1 VTQTLARVRAHLSAH
16 FSAAGLGTEPDA
28 ASVTFLGAEPIEV
41 LRFHPG
47 HSGSEGIVHYV
58 SLGCSRHPMT
68 DPAEMVAD
76 PERGPRAEVVLR
88 LRNPGPISRLAHSL
102 AVVAATPAVDGVVL
116 VEDALIDLSS
126 SLWDTRSGPAPFTAI
141 LLGSSDIPELP
152 LDPPRDPVRFLS
164 ATPITATEAAW
175 VRLKGA
181 DAMREAWR
189 TDGVD
194 VLDPTRPAAQP
205 N

>member
-16 FSAAGLGTEPDA
+16 FSAAGFGAEPDA

-47 HSGSEGIVHYV
+47 RSGSEGMVHYV

-88 LRNPGPISRLAHSL
+88 LHNPGPITRLAHSL
-102 AVVAATPAVDGVVL
+102 ALVAATPVVDGVVL
-116 VEDALIDLSS
+116 VEDALIDLGSP
-126 SLWDTRSGPAPFTAI
+126 LWDTRSGPAPFTAI
-141 LLGSSDIPELP
+141 LLGRSEIPELP
-152 LDPPRDPVRFLS
+152 LDSPLDPVRFLS

-175 VRLKGA
+175 VRLKGGE
-181 DAMREAWR
+181 AMRQAWLA
-189 TDGVD
+189 DGVD
-194 VLDPTRPAAQP
+194 VCDPNRPAVQP